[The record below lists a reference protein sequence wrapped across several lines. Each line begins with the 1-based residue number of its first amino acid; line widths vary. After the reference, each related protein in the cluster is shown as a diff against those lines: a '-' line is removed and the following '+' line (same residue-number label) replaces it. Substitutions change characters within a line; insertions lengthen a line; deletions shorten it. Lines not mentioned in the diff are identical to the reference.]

1 MTFSTSSLSKRDLKA
16 RLEQRTRNAFKYL
29 VFWEEIKL
37 TQPRKKAFRVNR
49 DYPKILRNRKQ
60 RIARR
65 LDPKRRW
72 SEQPGAM
79 MKASN
84 IHFEMAERGRALNYG
99 GIGAIHL
106 MGQRLGLAEEIDS
119 RLQLLKRHLPYH
131 ESDHVL
137 NLAYNALLD
146 GQRLEDIELRRNDEA
161 FLDGLGAQRIP
172 DPTTSGD
179 FTRRFDQ
186 DSVLELME
194 AINATR
200 QRVWEKQP
208 RDFLQQAFIDT
219 DGTLAGTLGECK
231 GGMALSYKGIWGY
244 APLIVTLANT
254 REVLYLVN
262 RPGNVVSHEGCVPW
276 IDRAIE
282 LLRPRAA
289 EITLRGDTDFT
300 LSAELDRWDGQ
311 GIKFIFGMDAH
322 PKVVQLAESLP
333 ETAWKPLERL
343 ARYEIATEP
352 RRKPQRVK
360 DAIVRFKGYTNKK
373 LVGESVTEFNYQPIK
388 CGRSYRLV
396 VVRKNISVQKGEMV
410 LLEDI
415 KYFFYITNHSAYCA
429 EQIVALSNERCDQ
442 ENVIEQLK
450 NGVNAMRMPVDALL
464 SNWAYM
470 VMSALAWNL
479 KAWYGLLM
487 PNRQRGL
494 ELLGMEFRRFLYLI
508 VLLPAQIVRSGRR
521 IIYRIMGYNSWLKDF
536 FASWE
541 NLRRMAPA

>member
-1 MTFSTSSLSKRDLKA
+1 
-16 RLEQRTRNAFKYL
+16 
-29 VFWEEIKL
+29 
-37 TQPRKKAFRVNR
+37 
-49 DYPKILRNRKQ
+49 
-60 RIARR
+60 
-65 LDPKRRW
+65 
-72 SEQPGAM
+72 

-106 MGQRLGLAEEIDS
+106 MGQRLGLAEQINS
-119 RLQLLKRHLPYH
+119 RLKLLKRHLPYH

-161 FLDGLGAQRIP
+161 FLEGLGAQRIP

-179 FTRRFDQ
+179 FTRRFNQ

-208 RDFLQQAFIDT
+208 PDFLRQAFVDV
-219 DGTLAGTLGECK
+219 DGTYAPTLGECK

-244 APLIVTLANT
+244 APLIITLANT

-262 RPGNVVSHEGCVPW
+262 RPGNVISHEGCVPW

-282 LLRPRAA
+282 LLRPRAS

-300 LSAELDRWDGQ
+300 LSAQLDRWDGQ

-322 PKVVQLAESLP
+322 PKVVQLALALP
-333 ETAWKPLERL
+333 ETAWQGLERL

-352 RRKPQRVK
+352 RRKPQRIK
-360 DAIVRFKGYTNKK
+360 EAIVRLKGYTNKK
-373 LVGESVTEFNYQPIK
+373 LVGESVTEFNYQPSK

-396 VVRKNISVQKGEMV
+396 VVRKNISIQRGEMV

-415 KYFFYITNHSAYCA
+415 KYFFYLTNHSAYGT
-429 EQIVALSNERCDQ
+429 EQIVALANQRCDQ

-450 NGVNAMRMPVDALL
+450 NGVNAMRMPVDDLL

-494 ELLGMEFRRFLYLI
+494 ELLGMEFRRFLHLI